1 MELTKEQIQR
11 VERYLNAKK
20 VHYIDIRV
28 ELLDHI
34 VSELE
39 NNIDENTSFE
49 EAFNNTT
56 KKWNTLLKNSSSVY
70 LGYAYVK
77 PKIVIDKMKKHG
89 KPHIIKIL
97 LTFLL
102 MILFISLK
110 LEVTTSHAQTINF
123 LAKFFIYTVSFIIG
137 LGYILIW
144 QSKQKTSYRFLY
156 KTQVLPYVLFPIML
170 FGDFLTKEGNIDLV
184 KIGMLLFVAFII
196 QLGIKLY
203 KNHFLAVK
211 KYACKWN

>member
-1 MELTKEQIQR
+1 MELTKEQVQR
-11 VERYLNAKK
+11 VEKYLDVKK
-20 VHYIDIRV
+20 VYYIDVRV
-28 ELLDHI
+28 EVLDHI

-39 NNIDENTSFE
+39 NNICENTSFE
-49 EAFNNTT
+49 EAFKNTT
-56 KKWNTLLKNSSSVY
+56 KKWNTLLQNSSSGY

-77 PKIVIDKMKKHG
+77 PKIIIDKMKKYG
-89 KPHIIKIL
+89 KPNIIKL
-97 LTFLL
+97 LFAFLL
-102 MILFISLK
+102 MILLINLK

-156 KTQVLPYVLFPIML
+156 KTQVLPYVLFPILL
-170 FGDFLTKEGNIDLV
+170 FGDFLTKEDNIDLI

-203 KNHFLAVK
+203 KNHFLAIK

>member
-11 VERYLNAKK
+11 VEKYLDVKK
-20 VHYIDIRV
+20 VYYIDVRV
-28 ELLDHI
+28 EVLDHI

-39 NNIDENTSFE
+39 NNICENTSFE
-49 EAFNNTT
+49 EAFKNTT
-56 KKWNTLLKNSSSVY
+56 KKWNTILKDSSSVY
-70 LGYAYVK
+70 IGYAFVK
-77 PKIVIDKMKKHG
+77 PKIVIDKMKKYG
-89 KPHIIKIL
+89 KPNIIKL
-97 LTFLL
+97 LFAFLL
-102 MILFISLK
+102 MILLISLK
-110 LEVTTSHAQTINF
+110 LEVTTSYAQTINF
-123 LAKFFIYTVSFIIG
+123 FAKFFIYTVSFIIG

-170 FGDFLTKEGNIDLV
+170 FGDFLTKEGNLDLV
-184 KIGMLLFVAFII
+184 KMTMLVFVAFII

-203 KNHFLAVK
+203 KNHFLAIK

>member
-49 EAFNNTT
+49 EAFCNTT
-56 KKWNTLLKNSSSVY
+56 KKWNSLLQNSSSVY

-77 PKIVIDKMKKHG
+77 PKIVIYKMKKYG

-97 LTFLL
+97 FTFVLMMLL
-102 MILFISLK
+102 ISLK
-110 LEVTTSHAQTINF
+110 PEVTTSYVEIINIV
-123 LAKFFIYTVSFIIG
+123 AKSLVYTLSFIIG
-137 LGYILIW
+137 LGYIFIW
-144 QSKQKTSYRFLY
+144 NSKQSTSYRFLY
-156 KTQVLPYVLFPIML
+156 KTQVLPYILLPLML
-170 FGDFLTKEGNIDLV
+170 FGSFINKKGNLDLV
-184 KIGMLLFVAFII
+184 SMGMLLFGAFVL

-211 KYACKWN
+211 KYAC